1 MTEEI
6 RTELAQLADRL
17 VDHTARANLIR
28 AQLRE
33 EEERL
38 ERIVQRTRIH
48 QRIEKLREQVAAVQA
63 EVNELEEE
71 AKNTALAVFG
81 QTDDKHPH
89 DLFTIEEHTSVVF
102 DDEDGLYEYAQEKA
116 PDLMVVR
123 PAHKGTFTKWVKG
136 QVEADKSILE
146 FVSIVAMP
154 RPVVSR
160 SKIAELAAEAE
171 VRVNVTTAFSHKAFA
186 ELTEARAFEIVQKE
200 QEEAARIELAIQSFS
215 DIAEKARQLDEP
227 SKYMVEVEEIKRSE

>member
-48 QRIEKLREQVAAVQA
+48 QRIEKLRQQAAEQEEAAKELDAQAKCMALSLYEQA
-63 EVNELEEE
+63 E
-71 AKNTALAVFG
+71 
-81 QTDDKHPH
+81 DKHPH
-89 DLFTIEEHTSVVF
+89 DLISIQERTSLEFLDENMVYGYGAEH
-102 DDEDGLYEYAQEKA
+102 A
-116 PDLMVVR
+116 PDLMI
-123 PAHKGTFTKWVKG
+123 TKPKNLSSFKKWIKA
-136 QVEADKSILE
+136 QMEADRDLLDW
-146 FVSIVAMP
+146 V
-154 RPVVSR
+154 
-160 SKIAELAAEAE
+160 E

-200 QEEAARIELAIQSFS
+200 QEEAAEQEDEL
-215 DIAEKARQLDEP
+215 DQLVIVL
-227 SKYMVEVEEIKRSE
+227 SKP